1 MVRKTVGIPMFSKG
15 LNTEVSDLNDLPA
28 YTKDELNVDILQNDV
43 RARRLGIDYELG
55 YKLSNKTAS
64 EGIEDYSQVTKTHRA
79 FSCYEWQ
86 NYRGDGRSLMCV
98 QNGETISFFSGVN
111 DGVLSDGE
119 LEFKIEL
126 DGFAVKTAAYAFTV
140 TDTDSNTSTGY
151 CVTVA
156 PIVGDT
162 VYSSLDKK
170 QVIGTIVSISGT
182 TYTLDNDSTMVRDST
197 SDAQF
202 LTDDYKNTEV
212 SYAAAYG
219 SLFIC
224 SPYIEIVRVNI
235 KDGYTFS
242 TASFAQGSINVSSI
256 YYRDRAKPSNMNGWD
271 NHTVVVITKKDGTRT
286 EFRPFTYGSVGPI
299 INNTTAFV
307 NAFNNAP
314 SALRQGVTCVGQGGW
329 IYKFSAP
336 SGIEYND
343 MKIDL
348 YAHGYGRSKHHT
360 YNIGGASYYNASS
373 SAGGRWYSTKLY
385 GATETNYTVDG
396 YTDASSITLQIRDL
410 TGIEEPGHPANDE
423 MPVNLSNEHK
433 YNLLNQ
439 GWDDT
444 HINSFKSSKGV
455 YPSNALQWFLLK
467 GANESFTPGLVDS
480 RAFGTSLAPRGKF
493 ILNAYE
499 KNRGSVSGISAIPPS
514 PYADH
519 RPEDICFFAG
529 RLWYALDSSLLYSQI
544 VSEDTTL
551 ADRCYQAADPTSEE
565 ISDIVATDGGV
576 MNLHDCGKIVRI
588 APLGNGLVAFGTRA
602 VIGILPGNATGF
614 TPTSYYQQVISTVGV
629 LSKRSVVSVGDAVY
643 YWSPLGI
650 YVVAFNE
657 NGQLVAQNISFG
669 TIHSWFKNLKP
680 VSKENCIA
688 KLNAIKNEISFL
700 YPTDPESPK
709 KMDGVLKYNVV
720 EQTWTPRNI
729 PVLNIASPF
738 IVDAAELRNPID
750 TSARGIVEVN
760 GQTVYANNDPVVVK
774 KKNDKYI
781 GYDALSYLVVD
792 GNSFKTT
799 FANCTDIEHL
809 DWKTGDIDGAG
820 YSFDSY
826 ITSHPLV
833 FSNVHQYKQAP
844 YVTTIFERTEE
855 GNLFQSGCFMS
866 ARWDWSLN
874 EGSYMWDSKQQVYR
888 PGEFYKLKE
897 YVTTKTRVRGSGKS
911 LQLHFE
917 SDGDKDFRIAGIGID
932 ARGWE
937 R

>member
-1 MVRKTVGIPMFSKG
+1 MVRKTVDIPMFSRG

-28 YTKDELNVDILQNDV
+28 YTKDELNVDILQNNV

-55 YKLSNKTAS
+55 YKLSNKTCS
-64 EGIEDYSQVTKTHRA
+64 EGDQGFSAVVKTKRA

-98 QNGETISFFSGVN
+98 QNGETISFFSGIN
-111 DGVLSDGE
+111 KGILSDDE
-119 LEFKIEL
+119 IEFKIEL
-126 DGFAVKTAAYAFTV
+126 ENFAVKTTAYAFTV

-151 CVTVA
+151 CTTAA
-156 PIVGDT
+156 PIVGDI
-162 VYSSLDKK
+162 VYETTDKK
-170 QVIGTIVSISGT
+170 EVISTIESISGT
-182 TYTLDNDSTMVRDST
+182 TYTLVNGSTMVRTATDDS
-197 SDAQF
+197 QF

-224 SPYIEIVRVNI
+224 SPYIEIIRVNI
-235 KDGYTFS
+235 KDGYTFT
-242 TASFAQGSINVSSI
+242 TASFASSSINISSI
-256 YYRDRAKPSNMNGWD
+256 YYRYGGAYGNAWD
-271 NHTVVVITKKDGTRT
+271 NHTYVVIKKKDGTET
-286 EFRPFTYGSVGPI
+286 TFKPFNYGSTGTIVDS
-299 INNTTAFV
+299 TTAFV
-307 NAFNNAP
+307 TAFNNAP
-314 SALRQGVTCVGQGGW
+314 SALRQGVSCVGEGGW
-329 IYKFSAP
+329 VYIFNAP

-343 MKIDL
+343 MEVTV
-348 YAHGYGRSKHHT
+348 YAHGYARSKNNT
-360 YNIGGASYYNASS
+360 YSINGPWYYSDS
-373 SAGGRWYSTKLY
+373 DGDYRVYSTKLY
-385 GATETNYTVDG
+385 GATENNYTVDG
-396 YTDASSITLQIRDL
+396 YTDASAITLQIRDL
-410 TGIEEPGHPANDE
+410 TGIEEPNHPANED
-423 MPVNLSNEHK
+423 MPVTLTDEHK
-433 YNLLNQ
+433 YNLMNQ
-439 GWDDT
+439 GWDST
-444 HINSFKSSKGV
+444 HITSFYTAKSV

-467 GANESFTPGLVDS
+467 DANEAFTPGLVDS
-480 RAFGTSLAPRGKF
+480 RAFGSSLAPRGKF

-499 KNRGSVSGISAIPPS
+499 KNRGQVSGIASIAPS

-551 ADRCYQAADPTSEE
+551 AERCYQAADPTSEE

-588 APLGNGLVAFGTRA
+588 AILGNGLVAFGTRA
-602 VIGILPGNATGF
+602 VIAILPGNATGF
-614 TPTSYYQQVISTVGV
+614 TPTSYYQQVVSTVGV
-629 LSKRSVVSVGDAVY
+629 LSKRSVVSVGDSVY

-650 YVVAFNE
+650 YMVAFNE
-657 NGQLVAQNISFG
+657 NGQLVAQNISFS
-669 TIHSWFKNLKP
+669 TIHTWFKNLKP

-700 YPTDPESPK
+700 YPTDETAPK
-709 KMDGVLKYNVV
+709 KMDGVLKYNVI
-720 EQTWTPRNI
+720 EQTWSPRNI
-729 PVLNIASPF
+729 QELDVASPF
-738 IVDAAELRNPID
+738 IVDAAEIRNPID
-750 TSARGIVEVN
+750 TSARAIVEAN
-760 GQTVYANNDPVVVK
+760 GNTVYIGNDAVHIK
-774 KKNDKYI
+774 KKKDSYI
-781 GYDALSYLVVD
+781 GYDTLSYLVVD

-809 DWKTGDIDGAG
+809 DWKTGDITGNG

-833 FSNVHQYKQAP
+833 FNNVYQYKQAP
-844 YVTTIFERTEE
+844 YVTTTFERTDE

-866 ARWDWSLN
+866 AIWDWSLG
-874 EGSYMWDSKQQVYR
+874 EGAYKWDSKQQVYR

-897 YVTTKTRVRGSGKS
+897 YVTTKTRVRGSGKA

>member
-1 MVRKTVGIPMFSKG
+1 MFSKG

-43 RARRLGIDYELG
+43 RARRLGLDYELG
-55 YKLSNKTAS
+55 YSLSDKTCS
-64 EGIEDYSQVTKTHRA
+64 EGIEDFSQVVKTNRA

-98 QNGETISFFSGVN
+98 QNGETISFFSGIN
-111 DGVLSDGE
+111 NGVLSGGE

-126 DGFAVKTAAYAFTV
+126 DEYAVKTSAYAFTV
-140 TDTDSNTSTGY
+140 TLPDSSTKVGY
-151 CVTVA
+151 CVTLS
-156 PIVGDT
+156 PLQGDD
-162 VYSSLDKK
+162 VYATKDKK
-170 QVIGTIVSISGT
+170 TVISKVVSESSG
-182 TYTLDNDSTMVRDST
+182 TYTLEDGSTMVRRAASDSE
-197 SDAQF
+197 F

-224 SPYIEIVRVNI
+224 SPYIEIIRVNI

-242 TASFAQGSINVSSI
+242 TASFASGSINISSI
-256 YYRDRAKPSNMNGWD
+256 YYRKWAPSPTRNGWD
-271 NHTVVVITKKDGTRT
+271 NHTYVIIKKADGTQT
-286 EFRPFTYGSVGPI
+286 TFKPFNYGTAGNI
-299 INNTTAFV
+299 INNTSSFV
-307 NAFNNAP
+307 AAFNNAP
-314 SALRQGVTCVGQGGW
+314 SALRQGVTCVGSGGW
-329 IYKFSAP
+329 VYKFNAP
-336 SGIEYND
+336 SGMEYNG
-343 MKIDL
+343 MEIRL
-348 YAHGYGRSKHHT
+348 YAHGYGRSKNHT
-360 YNIGGASYYNASS
+360 YNIGGPTYYNASS

-385 GATETNYTVDG
+385 GAKEVNHTVNG
-396 YTDASSITLQIRDL
+396 YTEAESITLQVRDT
-410 TGIEEPGHPANDE
+410 TGIEEPGNPSNDTMPAT
-423 MPVNLSNEHK
+423 LSNEHK

-439 GWDDT
+439 GWDTT
-444 HINSFKSSKGV
+444 HITTFYNSKSV

-467 GANESFTPGLVDS
+467 GANETFTPGLVDS

-499 KNRGSVSGISAIPPS
+499 KNRGQVSGISAIPPS

-588 APLGNGLVAFGTRA
+588 AQLGNGLVAFGTRA
-602 VIGILPGNATGF
+602 IIAILPGNATGF
-614 TPTSYYQQVISTVGV
+614 TPTSYYQQVVSTVGV
-629 LSKRSVVSVGDAVY
+629 LSKRSVVSVGNAVY

-650 YVVAFNE
+650 FVVAFNE

-680 VSKENCIA
+680 VSKEHCIA

-700 YPTDPESPK
+700 YPTSPEAPK

-729 PVLNIASPF
+729 PVLDIASPF
-738 IVDAAELRNPID
+738 VVDAAELRNPID
-750 TSARGIVEVN
+750 TSARGVVEVN
-760 GQTVYANNDPVVVK
+760 GETVFSSEDPVVIK

-781 GYDALSYLVVD
+781 GYDTLSYLVVD

-809 DWKTGDIDGAG
+809 DWKTGDLSGA
-820 YSFDSY
+820 
-826 ITSHPLV
+826 
-833 FSNVHQYKQAP
+833 
-844 YVTTIFERTEE
+844 
-855 GNLFQSGCFMS
+855 
-866 ARWDWSLN
+866 
-874 EGSYMWDSKQQVYR
+874 
-888 PGEFYKLKE
+888 
-897 YVTTKTRVRGSGKS
+897 
-911 LQLHFE
+911 
-917 SDGDKDFRIAGIGID
+917 
-932 ARGWE
+932 
-937 R
+937 